1 VKFAFVREHR
11 QRWPIRVICRVLQ
24 VSHSGFYAWR
34 KRPPS
39 ARAVRQKEL
48 LEKIRVAHQE
58 NQELYGSPRVHRA
71 LLIDGQS
78 VSRNTVA
85 RLMRQAKIR
94 AKSRRRFVPRTTDS
108 RHQKPVAD
116 NKLNRDFD
124 AGAIN
129 RKWLAD
135 ITYIP
140 TGEGWLY
147 LAAVLDCFSRRIV
160 GWSMADHLETDL
172 AADALKMALLQR
184 APLGRNLLHHSDRGV
199 QYASEDYQQLL
210 KERGIEMSMSGR
222 GDCYD
227 NAMMESF
234 WATLKSER
242 VHQRSYA
249 TREQARQSI
258 FEYIEVFY
266 NRKPRRPREQFHLAS
281 TECGEV
287 QLCSLCRVAKR
298 HRRRPK

>member
-1 VKFAFVREHR
+1 MKFAFVRDHR
-11 QRWPIRVICRVLQ
+11 RRWPVGVICRVLK
-24 VSHSGFYAWR
+24 VSRSGFYAWR
-34 KRPPS
+34 RRPAS
-39 ARAVRQKEL
+39 ARARRQQEL
-48 LEKIRVAHQE
+48 LEKIRLAHQE

-71 LLIDGQS
+71 LLIDGQV

-85 RLMRQAKIR
+85 KLMRQAKIR

-116 NKLNRDFD
+116 NKLNRDFG
-124 AGAIN
+124 AGSIN

-140 TGEGWLY
+140 TAEGWLY
-147 LAAVLDCFSRRIV
+147 LSAVLDCFSRKIV

-184 APLGRNLLHHSDRGV
+184 QPRGQELLHHSDRGV
-199 QYASEDYQQLL
+199 QYASEDYQHLL
-210 KERGIEMSMSGR
+210 SEHGIEVSMSGR

-234 WATLKSER
+234 WATLKSEL
-242 VHQRSYA
+242 VHQRRYA

-258 FEYIEVFY
+258 FEYIEICY
-266 NRKPRRPREQFHLAS
+266 NRKRLHS
-281 TECGEV
+281 
-287 QLCSLCRVAKR
+287 SLGYTTPESFEAAA
-298 HRRRPK
+298 

>member
-1 VKFAFVREHR
+1 VKFAFIREHR
-11 QRWPIRVICRVLQ
+11 RTWPVGVICRVLR
-24 VSHSGFYAWR
+24 VSRSGFYAWR
-34 KRPPS
+34 KRPAS
-39 ARAVRQKEL
+39 ARAKRQQEL

-71 LLIDGQS
+71 LLIDGQI

-94 AKSRRRFVPRTTDS
+94 AKSRRRFIPRTTDS
-108 RHQKPVAD
+108 AHQKPVAD
-116 NKLNRDFD
+116 NKLNRDF
-124 AGAIN
+124 GARSID

-140 TGEGWLY
+140 TAEGWLY

-160 GWSMADHLETDL
+160 GWSMAEHLQTDL

-184 APLGRNLLHHSDRGV
+184 APHGRELMHHSDRGV
-199 QYASEDYQQLL
+199 QYASEDYQHLL
-210 KERGIEMSMSGR
+210 SERGIQVSMSGR

-234 WATLKSER
+234 WATLKSEL
-242 VHQRSYA
+242 VHLRRYA

-266 NRKPRRPREQFHLAS
+266 NRKRLHS
-281 TECGEV
+281 
-287 QLCSLCRVAKR
+287 SLGYQSPESFEAAA
-298 HRRRPK
+298 

>member
-1 VKFAFVREHR
+1 M
-11 QRWPIRVICRVLQ
+11 
-24 VSHSGFYAWR
+24 
-34 KRPPS
+34 
-39 ARAVRQKEL
+39 
-48 LEKIRVAHQE
+48 
-58 NQELYGSPRVHRA
+58 HRA

-94 AKSRRRFVPRTTDS
+94 AKSRRRFIPRTTDS
-108 RHQKPVAD
+108 AHQKPVAD
-116 NKLNRDFD
+116 NKLNRDF
-124 AGAIN
+124 ASSSVN

-147 LAAVLDCFSRRIV
+147 LAAVLDCFSRKIV
-160 GWSMADHLETDL
+160 GWSMAEHLQTDL

-184 APLGRNLLHHSDRGV
+184 AVRGRDLLHHSDRGV

-210 KERGIEMSMSGR
+210 KQKGIEVSMSGR

-234 WATLKSER
+234 WATLKSEL
-242 VHQRSYA
+242 VHHRSYA
-249 TREQARQSI
+249 TREQARQSV

-266 NRKPRRPREQFHLAS
+266 NRKRLHS
-281 TECGEV
+281 
-287 QLCSLCRVAKR
+287 SLGYVSPESFEAAA
-298 HRRRPK
+298 

>member
-1 VKFAFVREHR
+1 MKFTFVREHR
-11 QRWPIRVICRVLQ
+11 RLWPIRVICRVLK
-24 VSHSGFYAWR
+24 VSPSGFYAWR

-39 ARAVRQKEL
+39 ARARRRQEL
-48 LEKIRVAHQE
+48 LEKIRIAHQE

-94 AKSRRRFVPRTTDS
+94 AKSRRRFIPRTTDS
-108 RHQKPVAD
+108 AHQKPVAD
-116 NKLNRDFD
+116 NKLNRDF
-124 AGAIN
+124 GASSVN

-147 LAAVLDCFSRRIV
+147 LAAVLDAFSRRIV
-160 GWSMADHLETDL
+160 GWSMAEHLETDL

-184 APLGRNLLHHSDRGV
+184 AVRGRDLLHHSDRGV

-210 KERGIEMSMSGR
+210 KQKGIEVSMSGR

-234 WATLKSER
+234 WGHAQER
-242 VHQRSYA
+242 A
-249 TREQARQSI
+249 G
-258 FEYIEVFY
+258 
-266 NRKPRRPREQFHLAS
+266 AS
-281 TECGEV
+281 
-287 QLCSLCRVAKR
+287 SLLRDA
-298 HRRRPK
+298 

>member
-1 VKFAFVREHR
+1 MKFAFVREHR
-11 QRWPIRVICRVLQ
+11 RRWPVGAICRVLK
-24 VSHSGFYAWR
+24 VSRSGFYAWR
-34 KRPPS
+34 SRPAS
-39 ARAVRQKEL
+39 ARAVRQQQL
-48 LEKIRVAHQE
+48 LEKIRIAHRE

-71 LLIDGQS
+71 LLIDGQI

-85 RLMRQAKIR
+85 KLMRQAKIR

-116 NKLNRDFD
+116 NKLNRDFS
-124 AGAIN
+124 AGWIN

-184 APLGRNLLHHSDRGV
+184 APRGRDLLHHSDRGV

-210 KERGIEMSMSGR
+210 KERGIEVSMSGR

-234 WATLKSER
+234 WATLKSEL
-242 VHQRSYA
+242 VHHRSYA
-249 TREQARQSI
+249 TREQATQSI

-266 NRKPRRPREQFHLAS
+266 NRKRLHS
-281 TECGEV
+281 
-287 QLCSLCRVAKR
+287 SLGYHSPESFEAAA
-298 HRRRPK
+298 